1 MKITER
7 LKVEHGVYLLQLRH
21 LEALLEAQ
29 ASPEVLKAVVRAIAM
44 AEDQHSK
51 LEDNVLYPELAKVVG
66 NEFAPLAQVREDHRT
81 LAELSGR
88 AAASG
93 DHADI
98 KAFIDLLRAHLEREI
113 HNLFALAEEVLSADL
128 LRRLGN
134 WQEEHI
140 YREMGQ
146 PAPWERPP
154 QS

>member
-21 LEALLEAQ
+21 LEALIDAQ
-29 ASPEVLKAVVRAIAM
+29 ASPEILKAVVRAIAM

-51 LEDNVLYPELAKVVG
+51 LEDNVLYPELAKIVG
-66 NEFAPLAQVREDHRT
+66 DEFAPLMQVREDHRN
-81 LAELSGR
+81 LAELASR

-93 DHADI
+93 DPVDA
-98 KAFIDLLRAHLEREI
+98 KAFIDLLRGHLEREI

-128 LRRLGN
+128 LQSLGN

-146 PAPWERPP
+146 PAPWERPR
-154 QS
+154 QA

>member
-21 LEALLEAQ
+21 LEALMDAQ
-29 ASPEVLKAVVRAIAM
+29 APHEVLKAVVQAIAA

-66 NEFAPLAQVREDHRT
+66 PDFAPLQQVKDDHRK

-88 AAASG
+88 AGSTG
-93 DHADI
+93 DPVHVQ
-98 KAFIDLLRAHLEREI
+98 AFVDLLRAHLEREI
-113 HNLFALAEEVLSADL
+113 HNLFALAEEVLGADL
-128 LRRLGN
+128 LRSLGN

-140 YREMGQ
+140 YREMGK
-146 PAPWERPP
+146 PAPWERPG
-154 QS
+154 Q

>member
-21 LEALLEAQ
+21 LEALIDAQ
-29 ASPEVLKAVVRAIAM
+29 APAEVLKAVVRAVAM

-51 LEDNVLYPELAKVVG
+51 LEDNVLYPELSKIVG
-66 NEFAPLAQVREDHRT
+66 DGFAPLVEVKEDHRR

-93 DHADI
+93 DPGDVR
-98 KAFIDLLRAHLEREI
+98 AFIELLRGHLEREI
-113 HNLFALAEEVLSADL
+113 HNLFPLAEEVLSAEL
-128 LRRLGN
+128 LRSLGN

-140 YREMGQ
+140 FREMGQ
-146 PAPWERPP
+146 PAPWEGPR
-154 QS
+154 QA

>member
-21 LEALLEAQ
+21 LEALIDAQ
-29 ASPEVLKAVVRAIAM
+29 APAEVLKAVVRVIAM

-66 NEFAPLAQVREDHRT
+66 DGFAPLVQVRDDHRL
-81 LAELSGR
+81 LAELSSR

-93 DHADI
+93 DPAEA
-98 KAFIDLLRAHLEREI
+98 KAFIDLLRGHLEREI

-128 LRRLGN
+128 LRSLGN

-146 PAPWERPP
+146 PAPWERPRQP
-154 QS
+154 

>member
-21 LEALLEAQ
+21 LEALISAEAG
-29 ASPEVLKAVVRAIAM
+29 PEVLKAVVRAIAT

-51 LEDNVLYPELAKVVG
+51 LEDTLLYPELAKVVG
-66 NEFAPLAQVREDHRT
+66 EEFAPLVEVREDHRR

-88 AAASG
+88 AAETGEA
-93 DHADI
+93 ADVQ
-98 KAFIDLLRAHLEREI
+98 AFIDLLRGHLEREI

-128 LRRLGN
+128 LRSMGN

-140 YREMGQ
+140 YREMGR
-146 PAPWERPP
+146 PAPWERPGQP
-154 QS
+154 

>member
-21 LEALLEAQ
+21 LEALMDAQ
-29 ASPEVLKAVVRAIAM
+29 APAEVLKAVVRAVAM

-51 LEDNVLYPELAKVVG
+51 LEDNVLYPELLKVVG
-66 NEFAPLAQVREDHRT
+66 DEFAPLVEVKEDHRR

-93 DHADI
+93 DPGDVR
-98 KAFIDLLRAHLEREI
+98 AFIELLRGHLEREI
-113 HNLFALAEEVLSADL
+113 HNLFPLAEEVLSAEL
-128 LRRLGN
+128 LRTLGN

-140 YREMGQ
+140 FREMGQ
-146 PAPWERPP
+146 PAPWERPRQP
-154 QS
+154 

>member
-21 LEALLEAQ
+21 LEALMDAQ
-29 ASPEVLKAVVRAIAM
+29 APPEVLKGVVQAIAA

-51 LEDNVLYPELAKVVG
+51 LEDNVLYPELAKIVG
-66 NEFAPLAQVREDHRT
+66 PEFGPLQQVKDDHRK

-93 DHADI
+93 DPVHVQ
-98 KAFIDLLRAHLEREI
+98 AFVDLLRAHLEREI
-113 HNLFALAEEVLSADL
+113 HNLFALAEEVLGADL
-128 LRRLGN
+128 LRSLGN

-140 YREMGQ
+140 YREMGK
-146 PAPWERPP
+146 PAPWERPG
-154 QS
+154 Q